1 MGETPHIWLP
11 HPQPET
17 NAFWNAHAR
26 TKRTIKKGGSTQSRL
41 NLTNHHYKEPQQN
54 SSTRNANNGVV
65 TLILLGRS
73 TSHQGAQHGQ
83 VGKIFMQIIGF
94 GRLQTAW
101 SADEARVVHDMPK
114 AALPDLPLAD
124 MLVTIHS

>member
-1 MGETPHIWLP
+1 MTTPEAAPSWTSPPLVQARIWFVHGPLG
-11 HPQPET
+11 
-17 NAFWNAHAR
+17 
-26 TKRTIKKGGSTQSRL
+26 KKKNGGSTQSRL

-94 GRLQTAW
+94 Q
-101 SADEARVVHDMPK
+101 
-114 AALPDLPLAD
+114 
-124 MLVTIHS
+124 